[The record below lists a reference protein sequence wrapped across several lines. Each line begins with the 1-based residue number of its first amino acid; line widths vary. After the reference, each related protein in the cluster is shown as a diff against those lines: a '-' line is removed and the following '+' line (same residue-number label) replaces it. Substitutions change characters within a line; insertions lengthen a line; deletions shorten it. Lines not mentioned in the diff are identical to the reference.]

1 MRRTKGASHVL
12 SPLAANHQP
21 GLIAGVTQ
29 TLEDIRHPRSRET
42 LRNALRDWIDMVE
55 ASPAAAARMQGDT
68 DDEIRPRGRLPGDP
82 PGQLRREMID
92 READRDPRTKGT
104 PSVLEAGNPSP
115 NGAFV
120 ASQRA
125 AMM

>member
-12 SPLAANHQP
+12 SPFAANHQP

-68 DDEIRPRGRLPGDP
+68 DDQIRPRDRLPGDP

-92 READRDPRTKGT
+92 READRDTGTEGT
-104 PSVLEAGNPSP
+104 PSVLEAGNPP
-115 NGAFV
+115 PDGAFV

-125 AMM
+125 TMM